1 MHVPLSSIFSFKVSF
16 LQRLFKIFSD
26 LSNEVYSKL
35 EETIPGFDKVMEK
48 VQADVDAR
56 QARRKER
63 REAQKKAEKMG
74 LYGRPRIP

>member
-1 MHVPLSSIFSFKVSF
+1 MVSF

-48 VQADVDAR
+48 VQADVDVR
-56 QARRKER
+56 QAKRKER
-63 REAQKKAEKMG
+63 REAQKQAEKMD
-74 LYGRPRIP
+74 LYSRPRFP

>member
-1 MHVPLSSIFSFKVSF
+1 MVSF

-56 QARRKER
+56 QAKRKER
-63 REAQKKAEKMG
+63 RETQKKAEKMD
-74 LYGRPRIP
+74 LYGRRRIP

>member
-1 MHVPLSSIFSFKVSF
+1 MVSF

-56 QARRKER
+56 QAKRKER
-63 REAQKKAEKMG
+63 REAQKQAEKMD
-74 LYGRPRIP
+74 LYSRPRFP

>member
-1 MHVPLSSIFSFKVSF
+1 MVSF

-56 QARRKER
+56 QAKRKER
-63 REAQKKAEKMG
+63 REAQKKAEKMD
-74 LYGRPRIP
+74 LYSRPRIP

>member
-1 MHVPLSSIFSFKVSF
+1 MVSF

-26 LSNEVYSKL
+26 LSNEMYSKL

-63 REAQKKAEKMG
+63 REAQKKAEKMD